1 MADDTP
7 PREPRFPLER
17 FLLGLAVLAAL
28 GWRYAEYAQH
38 GLVTYQKC
46 AADPAR
52 YDGESLG
59 FPLYEVTAL
68 RVDGYDIAQAVPRV
82 AVVGPT
88 QGLEV
93 GDVVSV
99 AATFRA
105 SDSSVVE
112 SFRIAHPYRRWKQAL
127 GIIGMVLALAFLPR
141 AFAIRGNRIVERG

>member
-17 FLLGLAVLAAL
+17 FLLGLAVLAVL
-28 GWRYAEYAQH
+28 GWRYADYAQH
-38 GLVTYQKC
+38 GVVTYRTC

-52 YDGESLG
+52 YDGQSLG

-68 RVDGYDIAQAVPRV
+68 RADGYDIAQVIPRI

-88 QGLEV
+88 QGLEL
-93 GDVVSV
+93 GDIVSV
-99 AATFRA
+99 AGTFRG

-112 SFRIAHPYRRWKQAL
+112 SLRIAHPYRRWKQAL
-127 GIIGMVLALAFLPR
+127 GAIGMVLALAFLPT